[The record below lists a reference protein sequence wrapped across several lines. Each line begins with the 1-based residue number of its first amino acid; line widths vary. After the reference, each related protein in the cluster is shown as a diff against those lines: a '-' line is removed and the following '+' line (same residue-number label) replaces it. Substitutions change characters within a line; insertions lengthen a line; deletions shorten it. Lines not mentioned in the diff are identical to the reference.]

1 MWPSSGSIFVLI
13 WTYSQVAQA
22 YTTFEPECTNPK
34 EAVNFV
40 SSPPT
45 RGTLDI
51 LWSSLFTI
59 FACTWT
65 VLHLNVPEQRDDRDP
80 GVRGDIKW
88 KMKAFW
94 GKAKWMLTTVV
105 APEFLLYFGTSRL
118 LNSREQH
125 PKIKAFADADQVPW
139 TLVHTTFADMGGFVV
154 RGMSDRVGKDLS
166 GSEMS
171 ATPVRSQVTNEW
183 YILDLDTIL
192 KLRSGGHIT
201 LPSIPKAEIDDHS
214 KGDIFT
220 KGIAAAQ
227 IIWTISGTITR
238 AIRGLAISQLEISV
252 IAFAVC
258 ALLIYACYWS
268 SPKDVS
274 VPITFLQ
281 WEGPI
286 PIKIA
291 EVIRIDGSPNIRID
305 KTAFSNDTARKPKS
319 DLDFFTLLLGVLFF
333 GGPHLLAW
341 NFAFPTPVERT
352 IWRAASLYCS
362 MFGIILV
369 MIYLIGKLFPSISE
383 KQLDNVMAFLAVPT
397 MATYALARL
406 FLIAEMFRTLFF
418 LPPSAYIATWTA
430 NAPMFG

>member
-1 MWPSSGSIFVLI
+1 
-13 WTYSQVAQA
+13 
-22 YTTFEPECTNPK
+22 
-34 EAVNFV
+34 
-40 SSPPT
+40 
-45 RGTLDI
+45 
-51 LWSSLFTI
+51 
-59 FACTWT
+59 
-65 VLHLNVPEQRDDRDP
+65 
-80 GVRGDIKW
+80 
-88 KMKAFW
+88 
-94 GKAKWMLTTVV
+94 
-105 APEFLLYFGTSRL
+105 
-118 LNSREQH
+118 
-125 PKIKAFADADQVPW
+125 
-139 TLVHTTFADMGGFVV
+139 MGGFVV

-166 GSEMS
+166 GSAMA
-171 ATPVRSQVTNEW
+171 ATPIRSQVAKEW
-183 YILDLDTIL
+183 YILDPETIL
-192 KLRSGGHIT
+192 KLRFEGHIT
-201 LPSIPKAEIDDHS
+201 LPSIPKSEIDDHS

-291 EVIRIDGSPNIRID
+291 EVIRIHGSPNIRID
-305 KTAFSNDTARKPKS
+305 KTAFSNDTASNPKS
-319 DLDFFTLLLGVLFF
+319 DLHFDILFLGILFF

-341 NFAFPTPVERT
+341 NFAFPTPVERI

-362 MFGIILV
+362 TFGLVLV
-369 MIYLIGKLFPSISE
+369 MIYLIGKLFPSIGDE
-383 KQLDNVMAFLAVPT
+383 KLVNIMAFIVMPTAAV
-397 MATYALARL
+397 TYVLARL